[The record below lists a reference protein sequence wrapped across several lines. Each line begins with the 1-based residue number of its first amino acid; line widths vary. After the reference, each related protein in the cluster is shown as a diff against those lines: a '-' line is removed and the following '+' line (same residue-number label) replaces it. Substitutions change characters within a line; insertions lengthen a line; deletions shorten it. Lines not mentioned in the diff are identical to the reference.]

1 MNELVDALE
10 ISRSQYDRLLE
21 QFDVLATEY
30 EDAQDELERYRL
42 LSSMLESR
50 LLSADRK
57 AENAQKV
64 QTEFLDTISHELL
77 TPLNGILGM
86 ARLLSDIPLP
96 KDAKDS
102 VDIIKSCGESLE
114 DILKSLL
121 DFIYLS
127 RGEIEFIN
135 STFNP
140 AYCIQS
146 LIDEYT
152 PTIYQKG
159 LEITYIPRH
168 QAIDSIEIDKDRFKQ
183 IVHVL
188 LSNAVKFTS
197 SGHILIES
205 KIVSI
210 DNSALGTLSNYE
222 LHLSVIDTGIGMS
235 SQDIKHIFLPFEQLD
250 SSNNR
255 NYGGI
260 GIGLSLAKEIITQ
273 MEGAIVIDSNPG
285 IGSTFLVTL
294 PLHAVHA
301 SIKDR
306 SPLALVDAPIV
317 ISTLHPPH
325 KNLFTEIFT
334 EIECQ
339 VVFEEDISQ
348 EQAPDPGTIWIIDY
362 PAHSEQR
369 ELYDIKIKNLS
380 SQYAKIV
387 AFIPPGKEV
396 PPQIKLLFDVIV
408 PKPINLKSV
417 MGALEFT
424 STLIQDTP
432 SDLQPVSQQPPATEE
447 PATQKVLL
455 VESSVI
461 NQKILMHLLGMLDIE
476 VETVNSLDEM
486 KTKVTSS
493 RYSHMVINP
502 SIDPTSNLS
511 LIYLILNATSIVD
524 HTRVVAVTGKDSP
537 FREEQFKEAGFHEH
551 VTLPTQLDDF
561 AEALQ
566 VKHK

>member
-1 MNELVDALE
+1 MNELMEALE

-21 QFDVLATEY
+21 QFEVLAAEY

-96 KDAKDS
+96 KEAKDS
-102 VDIIKSCGESLE
+102 VDIITSCGESLE

-127 RGEIEFIN
+127 RGEIEFII

-152 PTIYQKG
+152 PTVYQKG
-159 LEITYIPRH
+159 LEITYIPNH
-168 QAIDSIEIDKDRFKQ
+168 QSFDSIELDKDRLKQ
-183 IVHVL
+183 IMHVL

-210 DNSALGTLSNYE
+210 DKSALGGLSNYE
-222 LHLSVIDTGIGMS
+222 LHLSVIDTGIGIS
-235 SQDIKHIFLPFEQLD
+235 SQDLKHIFRPFEQLD

-294 PLHAVHA
+294 PLHATHA
-301 SIKDR
+301 SSRDR
-306 SPLALVDAPIV
+306 KSLAHFDAPIV

-325 KNLFTEIFT
+325 KKLFTDIFT
-334 EIECQ
+334 NIKCTVE
-339 VVFEEDISQ
+339 FEEDIPEDQ
-348 EQAPDPGTIWIIDY
+348 EPNLDAIWIIDY
-362 PAHSEQR
+362 PANSAQR

-380 SQYAKIV
+380 SQYSKIV

-417 MGALEFT
+417 TGALEFAE
-424 STLIQDTP
+424 TLIQGTP
-432 SDLQPVSQQPPATEE
+432 SDLQPVNQQLSITER
-447 PATQKVLL
+447 PSIQKILL
-455 VESSVI
+455 VESNVI
-461 NQKILMHLLGMLDIE
+461 NQKILMHLLGMLDLE

-486 KTKVTSS
+486 KTRVTSS
-493 RYSHMVINP
+493 QYSHIVINP

-524 HTRVVAVTGKDSP
+524 HTRVVAVTGKDTP
-537 FREEQFKEAGFHEH
+537 FREDQFKEAGFHEH

>member
-1 MNELVDALE
+1 MNELMEALE

-21 QFDVLATEY
+21 QFEVLAANF

-50 LLSADRK
+50 LLTADRK
-57 AENAQKV
+57 AENAQKI

-86 ARLLSDIPLP
+86 ARLLNDIPLP
-96 KDAKDS
+96 KEAKDS
-102 VDIIKSCGESLE
+102 VDIITSCGESLE

-135 STFNP
+135 TTFNP

-159 LEITYIPRH
+159 LEVTYIPRH
-168 QAIDSIEIDKDRFKQ
+168 QGIDSIEIDQDRFKQ
-183 IVHVL
+183 IIHVL

-197 SGHILIES
+197 FGHILIES
-205 KIVSI
+205 KIVSL
-210 DNSALGTLSNYE
+210 DKSALGVHSNYE
-222 LHLSVIDTGIGMS
+222 LHLSIIDTGIGIS
-235 SQDIKHIFLPFEQLD
+235 AQDLKHIFRPFEQLD

-285 IGSTFLVTL
+285 KGSTFLITL
-294 PLHAVHA
+294 PLHTTHA

-306 SPLALVDAPIV
+306 HRLAQFDAPLV

-325 KNLFTEIFT
+325 KNLFTDIFS
-334 EIECQ
+334 EIECTIL
-339 VVFEEDISQ
+339 FEEDIPD
-348 EQAPDPGTIWIIDY
+348 EQQTNPDTIWIVDY
-362 PAHSEQR
+362 PAHSAQS
-369 ELYDIKIKNLS
+369 ELYDIKIKNRS
-380 SQYAKIV
+380 SLYSKVV
-387 AFIPPGKEV
+387 AFVPPGKDI
-396 PPQIKLLFDVIV
+396 PPQVKILFDVIV

-417 MGALEFT
+417 AGALEFT
-424 STLIQDTP
+424 STLIQGTTSDVQSANQEP
-432 SDLQPVSQQPPATEE
+432 STTKKPSA
-447 PATQKVLL
+447 QKVLL
-455 VESSVI
+455 VESNVI
-461 NQKILMHLLGMLDIE
+461 NQKILQHLLGMLDIE
-476 VETVNSLDEM
+476 VETVSSLDEM
-486 KTKVTSS
+486 KTRVTSS
-493 RYSHMVINP
+493 RFSHIVINP

-511 LIYLILNATSIVD
+511 LIYLILNATNIVD
-524 HTRVVAVTGKDSP
+524 HTRVIAVTGKDSP
-537 FREEQFKEAGFHEH
+537 FREDQFNEAGFHEH